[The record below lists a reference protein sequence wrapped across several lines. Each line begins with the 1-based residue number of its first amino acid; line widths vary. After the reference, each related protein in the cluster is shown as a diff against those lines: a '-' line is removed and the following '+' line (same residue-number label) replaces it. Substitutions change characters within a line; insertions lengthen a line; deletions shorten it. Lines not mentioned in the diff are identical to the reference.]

1 MRKILTVKNLTYKS
15 ILKDIDFSFQ
25 ENTFY
30 LITGSNK
37 CGKTTLIRILSG
49 LIEVENTYFYQN
61 QDVYHLSSSEFSK
74 IFSSYFYN
82 GSFSFSFE
90 TVDSEILYQFDK
102 TSYTVSERKM
112 KYKNLL
118 KVFEFQNKVKEDITN
133 LSHFDKIKLVLLTKV
148 IHTPKVLLL
157 DNILDDLKEQEAVKI
172 MEILKKIG
180 GMTVII
186 SSNTLEI
193 SYLFDDIIILDKAK
207 ILLSGN
213 PLEVLKEDSLLNKL
227 GLNLPFMVDLSI
239 KIKYYGLVDYIE
251 LDIKRMVNKLWK

>member
-102 TSYTVSERKM
+102 TSY
-112 KYKNLL
+112 
-118 KVFEFQNKVKEDITN
+118 I
-133 LSHFDKIKLVLLTKV
+133 
-148 IHTPKVLLL
+148 
-157 DNILDDLKEQEAVKI
+157 
-172 MEILKKIG
+172 
-180 GMTVII
+180 
-186 SSNTLEI
+186 
-193 SYLFDDIIILDKAK
+193 
-207 ILLSGN
+207 
-213 PLEVLKEDSLLNKL
+213 DS
-227 GLNLPFMVDLSI
+227 F
-239 KIKYYGLVDYIE
+239 
-251 LDIKRMVNKLWK
+251 

>member
-82 GSFSFSFE
+82 GSFSS
-90 TVDSEILYQFDK
+90 
-102 TSYTVSERKM
+102 
-112 KYKNLL
+112 
-118 KVFEFQNKVKEDITN
+118 
-133 LSHFDKIKLVLLTKV
+133 LLTTAEWCSS
-148 IHTPKVLLL
+148 IH
-157 DNILDDLKEQEAVKI
+157 
-172 MEILKKIG
+172 
-180 GMTVII
+180 
-186 SSNTLEI
+186 SSLPIASRNTWAFCSVML
-193 SYLFDDIIILDKAK
+193 
-207 ILLSGN
+207 
-213 PLEVLKEDSLLNKL
+213 
-227 GLNLPFMVDLSI
+227 I
-239 KIKYYGLVDYIE
+239 KGDT
-251 LDIKRMVNKLWK
+251 